1 MEGGDTEIW
10 KKMTHFLSIKPFFS
24 KFHKKL
30 TNQRHSFCKSN
41 SLIEYFGVLMLETK
55 HSDQHKAR
63 TASSIVL
70 IWGSEAG
77 HLTS

>member
-1 MEGGDTEIW
+1 
-10 KKMTHFLSIKPFFS
+10 
-24 KFHKKL
+24 
-30 TNQRHSFCKSN
+30 
-41 SLIEYFGVLMLETK
+41 MLERK
-55 HSDQHKAR
+55 HSDQYKAR